1 MLCRSFLCFP
11 MHAWHVELPQRV
23 KTNERKGLA
32 IAHQADSTLC
42 MYLIHCI
49 ICIDTTERKMFV
61 LKAPRQSRL
70 AVKSI
75 KLRLAHSGPVK
86 FAGLDRESFHLL
98 ATHYTPLMRDFF
110 KPKVSSLEADHLTLS
125 LPFRPEFV
133 GNTIV
138 PCLHGGTIAAMF
150 DHTAGFCA
158 WSALESSRDTV
169 STIDLRI
176 DYLQPAPCEEIY
188 FDAQVVSKSKKL
200 IRVDAVCWDNARTK
214 KIAIA
219 RGLFNVYHSKFDIT
233 ALIEEYKK
241 SV

>member
-1 MLCRSFLCFP
+1 VHSFAQHKDR
-11 MHAWHVELPQRV
+11 M
-23 KTNERKGLA
+23 
-32 IAHQADSTLC
+32 IAAT
-42 MYLIHCI
+42 
-49 ICIDTTERKMFV
+49 
-61 LKAPRQSRL
+61 
-70 AVKSI
+70 
-75 KLRLAHSGPVK
+75 KLRHTRLSTFNNRICLSHSGPVK
-86 FAGLDRESFHLL
+86 FAGLDRDAFNLL

-110 KPKVSSLEADHLTLS
+110 KPKIFSLETNHLSLS

-158 WSALESSRDTV
+158 WSAVESSRDTV

-188 FDAQVVSKSKKL
+188 FDAEVVSKSKKL

-219 RGLFNVYHSKFDIT
+219 RGLFNVYHSKIDIT
-233 ALIEEYKK
+233 ALIEDYKK
-241 SV
+241 NV

>member
-1 MLCRSFLCFP
+1 MIAATKVRHARLSTFHSKVCR
-11 MHAWHVELPQRV
+11 
-23 KTNERKGLA
+23 
-32 IAHQADSTLC
+32 
-42 MYLIHCI
+42 
-49 ICIDTTERKMFV
+49 
-61 LKAPRQSRL
+61 
-70 AVKSI
+70 
-75 KLRLAHSGPVK
+75 AHSGPTK

-110 KPKVSSLEADHLTLS
+110 KPKIHSLETNHLSLS

-158 WSALESSRDTV
+158 WSAVDSSRDTV

-188 FDAQVVSKSKKL
+188 FDAEVVSKSKKL

-219 RGLFNVYHSKFDIT
+219 RGLFNVYHSKVDIT
-233 ALIEEYKK
+233 SLIEEYKINRK
-241 SV
+241 EP